1 MSDQTIGKNY
11 NMNDALVRQAERIKS
26 NNSQEAINIKPVSGR
41 SFQEILQEQ
50 LKTQVSFSKHATQRF
65 LERNIQ
71 MSPEEMTKLNEA
83 CDKAT
88 QKGIRDALVIMDRAA
103 FIVNTPNKLVVTVV
117 DKNEM
122 QNNVF
127 TQIDG
132 AVFL

>member
-11 NMNDALVRQAERIKS
+11 NLQDALIRQAERIKT
-26 NNSQEAINIKPVSGR
+26 NNTQEAINIKPGSGR
-41 SFQEILQEQ
+41 SFQEILQEK
-50 LKTQVSFSKHATQRF
+50 LKTEVSFSKHATIRSQ
-65 LERNIQ
+65 ERNIQ
-71 MSPEEMTKLNEA
+71 MSPSEMTKLNEA

-88 QKGIRDALVIMDRAA
+88 QKGIKDALIIMDRAA